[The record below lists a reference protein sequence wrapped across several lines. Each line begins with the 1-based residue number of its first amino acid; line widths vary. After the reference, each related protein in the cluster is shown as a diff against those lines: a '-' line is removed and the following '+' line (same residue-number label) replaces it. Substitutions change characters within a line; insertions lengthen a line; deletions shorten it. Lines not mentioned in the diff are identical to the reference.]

1 MVPSLKSSLRI
12 LTVLAAVLI
21 FPVLIE
27 ALGPFGYIDQDSSIG
42 GVAIAGGAEAGDE
55 FGGAVVFGDFNND
68 GYDDMAVGAP
78 GEAVSDNDY
87 DDAGAVNVIYGSSTG
102 FKGSGNQLWSLEDTG
117 LSGSPDDD
125 DRFGA
130 ALAVGDFNNDGRDDL
145 AVGIPGRNS
154 DAGAVGILYGSAV
167 GLRSTGFQ
175 YWTRNSSLGGIP
187 VEGSSSSGDEFGFAL
202 AVGDFNQDGADDLAI
217 GAPWSDYSS
226 TNSGAINVLYGRS
239 GSGLTADGN
248 QVFSPGVALGSN
260 SGEFGYAL
268 AAGDFNRDGAD
279 DLAVG
284 MPGYNGC
291 SAEVPTCNNKG
302 AIKVLTGSWNGL
314 NGSGGGTWAP
324 TSSPLLG
331 QFTTGIPGSGE
342 NDDRFGAAL
351 AAADFNQDGFADL
364 AVAAPH
370 EDIGDKTDA
379 GWVGILYGY
388 WTGLVTTGA
397 TEWHQDIDGIKSVA
411 YDYEEFGAALAV
423 GDFNSDGYPDLAI
436 GTPGDQS
443 AGNAVGSVTILFSN
457 SSGVTSADAHWT
469 QNSDG
474 VPGGEQ
480 DDDRFGAA
488 LAVGDWFGRGFAGL
502 AVGVPGEDGDA
513 GAVNPLY
520 GLTNEPRAFSQAVTV
535 AEDGQITITLKGAD
549 SQGDPVAFIEYD
561 IPAHGFLTPF
571 VTTGSG
577 TATTVYTPDPD
588 YAGTD
593 SFKFRVQRDGVN
605 STIATVSIAVTPVND
620 RPTLSIASVT
630 TREDWGVDI
639 PVTIGDRE
647 SGNPSLRF
655 VGWPS
660 AGTVN
665 LTLFNCY
672 LSNGQLGRCIQYQP
686 DANWSGTDQ
695 FSVEAWDGQLAST
708 PVTVSVVVE
717 PVNDPPFA
725 NAGSATLLEDKA
737 TTIVLSGGDVDGDPI
752 TYTVLSPGHGT
763 LGPIE
768 DGCFHGGTSYCKV
781 VTYTPF
787 ANYSG
792 ADHFWF
798 RVSDGRDFRFG
809 LISLTV
815 TAVNDAPVLSAPPA
829 VSVDEDTVAQIPL
842 TFSDV
847 ETAVNSLT
855 LSVVTP
861 PTYAAQFSIQ
871 RTPTGAVMTY
881 RGRPDFNGTDSIAA
895 RVSDGAAVSATAVV
909 TVTVRPVNDAPTM
922 TALPSQTLEATGA
935 GGAVAT
941 FDAVAGDVEDNAVV
955 AVCTPASGSLFPVG
969 ITTVSCTATDTG
981 GATASGTFTVTVRDT
996 IAPMITAPVDVTVS
1010 ATSAAGAVV
1019 VYTSPATQ
1027 DIVDGAGVATCA
1039 PASGLAFPIGTTTVT
1054 CTAADTAGNSVT
1066 DTFTVSVTNNAPT
1079 LTAPGAMTVEAT
1091 SASGAVVA
1099 FAAAGQDVEDGMLPA
1114 TCAPASGS
1122 TFALGTTTV
1131 SCEVADVAGATASGS
1146 FTVTVR
1152 DTTAPAMIAPADISV
1167 RATSASGAVVTYATP
1182 VTQDVVDG
1190 SGVATCAPASGSTFV
1205 MGATTVTCSAADA
1218 AGNSASATFTVS
1230 VTNNAPVFTA
1240 PNAMTVEATSAA
1252 GAVVTFVVV
1261 GQDVEDGALAATCAP
1276 ASGSVFALG
1285 TTQVSCSVTDV
1296 AGASTAGTF
1305 AVTVHDTTAPLVV
1318 FSGQQAVYD
1327 ISETVVIGCATGDA
1341 VGVVSTTCVNIASPA
1356 TSFVVG
1362 VNTVT
1367 ATATDAA
1374 GNTGSASVV
1383 FTVEVSSD
1391 GLQSLVTE
1399 ILGADAQPMLT
1410 TLESAASA
1418 PNVNAK
1424 AGKVAAFKNQVR
1436 AQRGKKLTA
1445 AEADLLLALVDRMQ

>member
-12 LTVLAAVLI
+12 LTVLAAVLT

-78 GEAVSDNDY
+78 GEAVSNNDY

-102 FKGSGNQLWSLEDTG
+102 FKGSGNQLWSLEDAG

-175 YWTRNSSLGGIP
+175 LWTRNSSLGGIP

-202 AVGDFNQDGADDLAI
+202 AAGDFNRDGTDDLAV
-217 GAPWSDYSS
+217 GVPWSDYSS
-226 TNSGAINVLYGRS
+226 TNSGSISVLYGQS
-239 GSGLTADGN
+239 GSGLIAAGN

-268 AAGDFNRDGAD
+268 AAGDFNGDGAE

-291 SAEVPTCNNKG
+291 SAEAPSCNNLG
-302 AIKVLTGSWNGL
+302 GIKVLTGSWSGL
-314 NGSGGGTWAP
+314 NGTGGGSWAA

-331 QFTTGIPGSGE
+331 QSTSGIPGTAE

-411 YDYEEFGAALAV
+411 YDYEEFGASLAT

-443 AGNAVGSVTILFSN
+443 AGDAVGSVTVLFSN
-457 SSGVTSADAHWT
+457 SSGVTSADAQWT

-502 AVGVPGEDGDA
+502 AVGVPGEDDDA
-513 GAVNPLY
+513 GGVNPMY

-549 SQGDPVAFIEYD
+549 SQGDPVAFLEYD

-571 VTTGSG
+571 VTTGNG
-577 TATTVYTPDPD
+577 TATTVYTPFPD
-588 YAGTD
+588 YVGND

-630 TREDWGVDI
+630 TREDWWVDI
-639 PVTIGDRE
+639 PVTIGDKE

-660 AGTVN
+660 AGTVD

-672 LSNGQLGRCIQYQP
+672 LSNGQPGRCIRYYP
-686 DANWSGTDQ
+686 NANWSGTDQ
-695 FSVEAWDGQLAST
+695 FLVEAWDGQLAST

-725 NAGSATLLEDKA
+725 NAASVTLLEDK
-737 TTIVLSGGDVDGDPI
+737 TVSIVLSGGDVDGDPI
-752 TYTVLSPGHGT
+752 TYAVLSPSHGT

-768 DGCFHGGTSYCKV
+768 DGCVVGGTSRCKV

-792 ADHFWF
+792 PDSFYF
-798 RVSDGRDFRFG
+798 RVSDGRDVRFG

-815 TAVNDAPVLSAPPA
+815 SAVNDAPVLSAPQA
-829 VSVDEDTVAQIPL
+829 VSVDEDTVVQIPL

-847 ETAVNSLT
+847 ETAVNSLGW
-855 LSVVTP
+855 SVVTP

-871 RTPTGAVMTY
+871 RTPTGALMTY
-881 RGRPDFNGTDSIAA
+881 RGRLNFNGTDSIAV
-895 RVSDGAAVSATAVV
+895 RVSDGVAFSATAIV
-909 TVTVRPVNDAPTM
+909 TVTVRPVNDAPTL

-941 FDAVAGDVEDNAVV
+941 FDAVAADVEDNAVV
-955 AVCTPASGSLFPVG
+955 AVCAPASGSVFPVG
-969 ITTVSCTATDTG
+969 TTTVSCTATDTG

-996 IAPMITAPVDVTVS
+996 IAPMITAPVDMTVS

-1019 VYTSPATQ
+1019 VYASPATQ

-1039 PASGLAFPIGTTTVT
+1039 PASGSAFPIGTTTVT

-1066 DTFTVSVTNNAPT
+1066 DTFS
-1079 LTAPGAMTVEAT
+1079 
-1091 SASGAVVA
+1091 
-1099 FAAAGQDVEDGMLPA
+1099 
-1114 TCAPASGS
+1114 
-1122 TFALGTTTV
+1122 
-1131 SCEVADVAGATASGS
+1131 
-1146 FTVTVR
+1146 VTVR
-1152 DTTAPAMIAPADISV
+1152 DTTAPTMIAPADISV
-1167 RATSASGAVVTYATP
+1167 SATSASGAVVTYATP
-1182 VTQDVVDG
+1182 VTQDAVDG

-1205 MGATTVTCSAADA
+1205 IGATTVTCSAADA
-1218 AGNSASATFTVS
+1218 AGNSAIATFTVS
-1230 VTNNAPVFTA
+1230 VINNAPVFTA
-1240 PNAMTVEATSAA
+1240 PDAMTVEATSAS
-1252 GAVVTFVVV
+1252 GAVVTFIAV
-1261 GQDVEDGALAATCAP
+1261 GQDVEDGALVATCAP
-1276 ASGSVFALG
+1276 ASGSVIALG
-1285 TTQVSCSVTDV
+1285 TTPVSCSVTDV
-1296 AGASTAGTF
+1296 AGASAAGAFT
-1305 AVTVHDTTAPLVV
+1305 VTVHDTTAPLVV

-1327 ISETVVIGCATGDA
+1327 ISETVMIGCATSDA
-1341 VGVVSTTCVNIASPA
+1341 VGVVSTTCANITAPA

-1362 VNTVT
+1362 VNTIT

-1374 GNTGSASVV
+1374 GNTGSASVS
-1383 FTVEVSSD
+1383 FTVEVSND

-1418 PNVNAK
+1418 PNANAK